1 MNIWAY
7 FRFGCY
13 LHSSS
18 SVFLPAP
25 SLPAPSLPT
34 PSLPTPSAPTHL
46 VPTLYSNSQ
55 VHLLSSFVFH
65 FSFNSPSPLT
75 SLSPLVPPHLPPF
88 LPLPTPFPSPS
99 SPRFTCRDECDPGD
113 YISEEGVCEDC
124 HLLCEQCVGP
134 GSSNCT
140 SCRDSR

>member
-25 SLPAPSLPT
+25 SLPAPSLPAPSLPT
-34 PSLPTPSAPTHL
+34 PSLPTPSLPTPSSPTHL

-75 SLSPLVPPHLPPF
+75 SLSPLA
-88 LPLPTPFPSPS
+88 PFPSPS

-134 GSSNCT
+134 GPSNCT

>member
-1 MNIWAY
+1 MNIWTY

-88 LPLPTPFPSPS
+88 LPLPP
-99 SPRFTCRDECDPGD
+99 
-113 YISEEGVCEDC
+113 
-124 HLLCEQCVGP
+124 P
-134 GSSNCT
+134 GSLVVMSVTQETIYRRRVCVKTVIFCVNSVWDPDPAT
-140 SCRDSR
+140 VPPVKTQGNDVL